1 MKELLFKN
9 KSVLISLL
17 VSLSIG
23 ILGGN
28 SNLPQEEYD
37 ELLSQRD
44 SQVVKISEVDAAINT
59 EKETNAVLV
68 AEKEEKDRIAREE
81 AEKKAKEEAER
92 KAEEERLAKEE
103 AERKAEEERLAQ
115 EESERLAREEAERL
129 AQEETQLN
137 TAYNNTAGS
146 DDGYVSNEPI
156 GQMVWLSATGD
167 KYHSI
172 NNCGRMNP
180 DKARQVTLE
189 YAQNNY
195 ERCSKCW

>member
-9 KSVLISLL
+9 KSILISLL

-23 ILGGN
+23 IIGG
-28 SNLPQEEYD
+28 SGNLPKEEYD
-37 ELLSQRD
+37 KLASQRD
-44 SQVVKISEVDAAINT
+44 SQVIKISEIDEAISQ

-68 AEKEEKDRIAREE
+68 AEKVERDRIAKEE
-81 AEKKAKEEAER
+81 AEKKAKEEAERKAEAERLAKEEAER

-103 AERKAEEERLAQ
+103 ADRIAAEQEAQ
-115 EESERLAREEAERL
+115 
-129 AQEETQLN
+129 Q
-137 TAYNNTAGS
+137 TANAGS
-146 DDGYVSNEPI
+146 GESSGGYETTEPT
-156 GQMVWLSATGD
+156 GQMVWLSATGE

-180 DKARQVTLE
+180 ANARQVTLE
-189 YAQNNY
+189 SAQNSY